1 MAPRTSIGRAS
12 GTVAAAIALLAARP
26 AAAHVVAT
34 DNDNS
39 RFVVLTALGD
49 RVRIAYTVLFG
60 DSPARAERAAM
71 DADRDGALSETEAH
85 AFGTRLAA
93 DVAAG
98 LTLDVDGVPRPVTW
112 AEVDVGMGTP
122 ATAAGAFS
130 VDLIAYACF
139 AQPRGAHRLRLR
151 DRFHLAHA
159 GQLELKAE
167 DSPGVT
173 IDRARV
179 GPLDA
184 PDNDFTFV
192 GLGGPPADDGLELAI
207 TAGSDAVVT
216 ADGVCEAAPA
226 EATTGA
232 HGSAAYIAA
241 GVAAGALVGG
251 VVVVLVRRKR
261 ARR

>member
-1 MAPRTSIGRAS
+1 MARTASIS
-12 GTVAAAIALLAARP
+12 VVAVALLAARP

-60 DSPARAERAAM
+60 DNPARVERTAM
-71 DADRDGALSETEAH
+71 DADHDGVLSETEAH
-85 AFGTRLAA
+85 AFGTRLAE

-98 LTLDVDGVPRPVTW
+98 LTLEVDGAPRPVSW

-122 ATAAGAFS
+122 AVAAGAFS

-139 AQPRGAHRLRLR
+139 ARARGSHRLRLR
-151 DRFHLAHA
+151 DRFHLPHA
-159 GQLELKAE
+159 GQLELKVE

-173 IDRARV
+173 IERARV
-179 GPLDA
+179 GTLEALD
-184 PDNDFTFV
+184 DDFTFV
-192 GLGGPPADDGLELAI
+192 GLGGPPADDGLDVAI

-216 ADGVCEAAPA
+216 ADGACEESPA
-226 EATTGA
+226 DTTTRSRDGTA
-232 HGSAAYIAA
+232 FILG
-241 GVAAGALVGG
+241 GVAAAALVGG
-251 VVVVLVRRKR
+251 AVAIALVRRRR